1 MRLPLACITP
11 DRYQEIVKSVVNEMD
26 SVITKLKSMSSVD
39 STRDSALL
47 KAYSGT
53 NIRSVL
59 NKRSKAAYLT
69 TTIFNQISLVIY
81 DFLTE
86 GTDPAIFNVP
96 RENYM
101 FEISGEYRTWSNLT
115 MAIVSVNTKHN
126 QRVIEVLFEDRGI
139 PYTYANTIED
149 LGLLKYQ
156 SLNDTVL
163 STIVD
168 TSGKCT
174 KIDFVVGSE
183 SEYVMAL
190 RAADGDDTPYSKI
203 VYTHD
208 ISNMCPGTRRYMDDV
223 AKAATVMSILNASY
237 RQEQIPNILGRMSKD
252 LSSNRMASHDE
263 MMNILREHWDV
274 TPGFF
279 KYHGIEVEL
288 PKVRAK

>member
-1 MRLPLACITP
+1 MKMPLVCNTP
-11 DRYQEIVKSVVNEMD
+11 DRYQESVRSVLEEMD
-26 SVITKLKSMSSVD
+26 SVIAKLKSMSSVD
-39 STRDSALL
+39 STRDSMLL

-53 NIRSVL
+53 NVRSAV

-69 TTIFNQISLVIY
+69 TSAFNQISMVIY

-96 RENYM
+96 RENYI
-101 FEISGEYRTWSNLT
+101 FDINGECTWGNLT
-115 MAIVSVNTKHN
+115 MAVVSVNTRHK
-126 QRVIEVLFEDRGI
+126 QRSIEVLFSDRGI
-139 PYTYANTIED
+139 PYTYVTTIED

-163 STIVD
+163 STNID
-168 TSGKCT
+168 NSGKCA
-174 KIDFVVGSE
+174 KIEFVVGSE

-237 RQEQIPNILGRMSKD
+237 RQEQIPNVLSCMSNN

-263 MMNILREHWDV
+263 KMDILREHWDV

-279 KYHGIEVEL
+279 KYHGMEVEL